1 MVRRTKEEALETRQN
16 ILNAA
21 VSAFYDK
28 GVAQA
33 TLEDIAEAAGV
44 TRGAVYWHF
53 KNKQEIV
60 AALHDEVH
68 RPLFNMILE
77 DLEKD
82 HPDPLKQLE
91 SLYVK
96 ILVQLATDEAKH
108 RILCVFITK
117 CDYTGDMECF
127 MERQNDQKQKA
138 LDLFTEYFERALKRG
153 HLWPDADPQILSLSS
168 LCYLSGVCHEYL
180 RHPELFDMAKTA
192 PALVA
197 QFFAGIR
204 PRSA

>member
-16 ILNAA
+16 ILEAA
-21 VSAFYDK
+21 VSAFYEK

-33 TLEDIAEAAGV
+33 TLEDIADAAGV

-68 RPLFNMILE
+68 RPLFDMVVA
-77 DLEKD
+77 DLEVD
-82 HPDPLKQLE
+82 HPEPLKQLE
-91 SLYVK
+91 NLYVK
-96 ILVQLATDEAKH
+96 ILLQLATDEAKH

-127 MERQNDQKQKA
+127 LERQTSQKQKA
-138 LDLFTEYFERALKRG
+138 MDLFHQYFERARKKN
-153 HLWPDADPQILSLSS
+153 HLPADADPEILTLASM
-168 LCYLSGVCHEYL
+168 CFLSGVCQEYL
-180 RHPELFDMAKTA
+180 RHQDLFDMKKAA
-192 PALVA
+192 PALVS
-197 QFFAGIR
+197 QFFRGIG
-204 PRSA
+204 PR